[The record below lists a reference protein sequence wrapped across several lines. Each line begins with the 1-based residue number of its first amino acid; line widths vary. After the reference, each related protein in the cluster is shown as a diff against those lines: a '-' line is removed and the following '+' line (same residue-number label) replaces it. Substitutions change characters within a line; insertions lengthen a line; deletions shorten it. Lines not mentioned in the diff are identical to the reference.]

1 MPRSEKRKNIKVS
14 KTRRCK
20 GEGTEMGWKDNWQ
33 GFALGQWWSR
43 WIPHTLGGSARNA
56 LGKRA
61 AAQGSVGTWKD
72 ERGELV
78 GWLRSHWGWRGEKCA
93 CVYEGRF
100 NPSWGSLIW
109 LVNGFPRAAV
119 RKYTTLCLKTWKM
132 YPLTVWRPGV
142 QNEGVG
148 RVGSSGIL
156 HPHDA
161 GKLPL
166 NERKWGIWTLNHRK
180 PTLYVGLHPGS
191 SL

>member
-56 LGKRA
+56 SGKRA

-78 GWLRSHWGWRGEKCA
+78 RWLRSHWGWQGEKCA

-119 RKYTTLCLKTWKM
+119 RKYTNLCLKTWKM
-132 YPLTVWRPGV
+132 YPLTVLETRSPEWRCWK
-142 QNEGVG
+142 G
-148 RVGSSGIL
+148 RFLRDSSPPWRWQVAIKWEEVR
-156 HPHDA
+156 H
-161 GKLPL
+161 L
-166 NERKWGIWTLNHRK
+166 NPE
-180 PTLYVGLHPGS
+180 PS
-191 SL
+191 